1 MIRAALGLASPA
13 GARARLSILIFH
25 RVLPEPD
32 PLFPQE
38 MHAARFDA
46 LCGWLSTWFNVL
58 PLDEAGRRLRD
69 GSLPSR
75 ALAITFDDGYA
86 DNHDVALPILR
97 RHGLNATFFVASG
110 FLDGGIMWNDVLIEA
125 VRRTTAPSLDVEA
138 GVGLPLGRLPV
149 VTVAERRQAAE
160 ALIRSLK
167 YVGRDERRR
176 ATEAVARVAGV
187 QLPRDMMMTGAQVRA
202 LHAAGMRIGG
212 HTVDHPILARLDSGT
227 ARAEIVGGKAVL
239 ETLIDAPVRL
249 FAYPNG
255 RPGEDFTREHVVMAR
270 EAGFELAVT
279 TGWGAA
285 RRDTDPLRLPR
296 FTPWDLGRSRFGM
309 RLLANLLVR
318 DRSGPEDAACS
329 RG

>member
-25 RVLPEPD
+25 RVLPQPD

-46 LCGWLSTWFNVL
+46 LCSWLTEWFNVL
-58 PLDEAGRRLRD
+58 PLDEAGRRLRE
-69 GSLPSR
+69 GSLPAR

-97 RHGLNATFFVASG
+97 RHGLNASFFVASG
-110 FLDGGIMWNDVLIEA
+110 FLDGGIMWNDMLIEA
-125 VRRTTAPSLDVEA
+125 VRRTTATSLDVEA

-160 ALIRSLK
+160 ALIRALK

-187 QLPRDMMMTGAQVRA
+187 QLPRDMMMTGSQVRA

-212 HTVDHPILARLDSGT
+212 HTVDHPILARLDSAA
-227 ARAEIVGGKAVL
+227 ARAEIIGGKAAL
-239 ETLIDAPVRL
+239 ESLIDAPVRL

-255 RPGEDFTREHVVMAR
+255 RPGEDFTGEHVVMAR

-285 RRDTDPLRLPR
+285 RRSTDPWRLPR

-309 RLLANLLVR
+309 RLLANLATR
-318 DRSGPEDAACS
+318 DRSGHEGTACS